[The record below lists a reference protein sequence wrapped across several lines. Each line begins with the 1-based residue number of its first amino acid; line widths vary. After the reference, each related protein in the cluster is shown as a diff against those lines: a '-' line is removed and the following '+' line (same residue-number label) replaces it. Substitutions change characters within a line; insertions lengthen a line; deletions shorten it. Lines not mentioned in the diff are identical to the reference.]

1 VSQYQQ
7 TAIEGLH
14 NLNFY
19 WSGWL
24 TIFNERGDV
33 IYASSDQKPELLSTL
48 WNQMQSMLEDSQSP
62 AIQHGKSDDLLF
74 SAFSYE
80 PWGWYAATSASVDAL
95 SNSVEQIQRSILLW
109 SVLTL
114 SISLL
119 LIFWAVNN
127 VLFVPIE
134 KLRSAARSLADKHY
148 ISHIPIETHDIFGR
162 LARDVEVL
170 SKRLQEH
177 DQRLVQTNIELEQRI
192 RERTQELRDKTDT
205 LEHENIAHKKTE
217 KALREQENQ
226 YRNIIKYSPDAI
238 FINCNDKIL
247 MANDACAQLFGAEN
261 PEQLVGRDIYECFHP
276 DYRSFVHDRVK
287 TLREEQLRQARKMDA
302 VGRLAGGVAHDFNNM
317 LGVILGY
324 SELAL
329 ATPGIKKEVADQIQQ
344 VLEAGQRS
352 AELTKQLLT
361 FSRKQAT
368 SPVPFDI
375 NTAFEGS
382 LKMLRKVIREDI
394 KLEWRPCSGQTTVF
408 LDTSQLDQILVNLC
422 INARDAINEAGKSL
436 YQPN

>member
-1 VSQYQQ
+1 
-7 TAIEGLH
+7 
-14 NLNFY
+14 
-19 WSGWL
+19 
-24 TIFNERGDV
+24 
-33 IYASSDQKPELLSTL
+33 
-48 WNQMQSMLEDSQSP
+48 
-62 AIQHGKSDDLLF
+62 
-74 SAFSYE
+74 
-80 PWGWYAATSASVDAL
+80 
-95 SNSVEQIQRSILLW
+95 
-109 SVLTL
+109 
-114 SISLL
+114 
-119 LIFWAVNN
+119 
-127 VLFVPIE
+127 
-134 KLRSAARSLADKHY
+134 
-148 ISHIPIETHDIFGR
+148 
-162 LARDVEVL
+162 
-170 SKRLQEH
+170 
-177 DQRLVQTNIELEQRI
+177 
-192 RERTQELRDKTDT
+192 
-205 LEHENIAHKKTE
+205 
-217 KALREQENQ
+217 
-226 YRNIIKYSPDAI
+226 
-238 FINCNDKIL
+238 

-317 LGVILGY
+317 LGVIFGY